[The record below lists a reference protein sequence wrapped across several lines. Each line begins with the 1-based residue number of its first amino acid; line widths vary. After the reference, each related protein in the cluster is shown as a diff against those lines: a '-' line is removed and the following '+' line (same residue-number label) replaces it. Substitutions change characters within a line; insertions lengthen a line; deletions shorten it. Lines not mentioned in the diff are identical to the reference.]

1 MSRYLFET
9 TITLKKANLN
19 LSKQVQNQV
28 NIKWWNWENNYEIKN
43 MGGKVK
49 KKPFTTYEKGGCTP
63 SIFIKKNIIVT

>member
-28 NIKWWNWENNYEIKN
+28 NIEWWNWENNYEIKN

-49 KKPFTTYEKGGCTP
+49 KNHLPLM
-63 SIFIKKNIIVT
+63 KKVVAPQAFS